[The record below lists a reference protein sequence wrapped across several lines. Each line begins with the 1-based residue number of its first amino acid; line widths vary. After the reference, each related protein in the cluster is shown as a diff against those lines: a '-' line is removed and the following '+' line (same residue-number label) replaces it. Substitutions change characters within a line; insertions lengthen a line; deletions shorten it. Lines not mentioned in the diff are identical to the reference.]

1 MIVPIALIIAAVTAV
16 VAWRRRHD
24 HRPLP
29 AHAVIVSPRESTS
42 IAHDGAVR
50 SVQSAEL
57 TLDPQDLERFWT
69 PANLENLARTYWR
82 FLSRVTLG
90 LIKVV
95 YGAETRSVVLLAKPL
110 TLLRF
115 DAPDY
120 LIESDHGAVRWAIK
134 DGLLVA
140 RSGRGSGY
148 LSLDVRRIGFTPE
161 GRAKLKIEV
170 EVSNFYPSIAVGF
183 STPVYEMTQ
192 SAIHVLVTNN
202 FLRSLA
208 KLDLAESVVG
218 ALRAGSPA
226 DSAVADTERAHLGP
240 VVAGE
245 DAADGARARAH
256 DQ

>member
-1 MIVPIALIIAAVTAV
+1 VIAPLALIIAAVSAI
-16 VAWRRRHD
+16 VAWRRRREN
-24 HRPLP
+24 RPRP
-29 AHAVIVSPRESTS
+29 AHAVIVSPRRSTL

-57 TLDPQDLERFWT
+57 TLDPEDLERIWT

-82 FLSRVTLG
+82 FLSRVTLNM
-90 LIKVV
+90 IKVV
-95 YGAETRSVVLLAKPL
+95 YGKETRSVILLVRPL

-115 DAPDY
+115 DAPEY
-120 LIESDHGAVRWAIK
+120 TIEADHGEVRWRIR

-140 RSGRGSGY
+140 RPGRGCGY
-148 LSLDVRRIGFTPE
+148 QSVDVRRMGLDE
-161 GRAKLKIEV
+161 NGRAKLKIEV

-192 SAIHVLVTNN
+192 AAIHVLVTNG

-208 KLDLAESVVG
+208 KLDLEQSRVG
-218 ALRAGSPA
+218 SLQGDGAPEL
-226 DSAVADTERAHLGP
+226 AVADAERAHLGP

-245 DAADGARARAH
+245 DPSHGS
-256 DQ
+256 